1 MECCKQLISDEGIP
15 SVVWLARPFCKHLVW
30 LARPS
35 HLIARALRA
44 GRDGLAAVTISS
56 HLFSTN
62 QMLLAGI
69 PANSIHSLRELSHAA
84 FRAIDFFLA
93 GDRATRHGE
102 DCSGLVSSL
111 KERMSRRNLISQNA
125 RPGVDILS
133 RFLNV

>member
-1 MECCKQLISDEGIP
+1 MI
-15 SVVWLARPFCKHLVW
+15 ARNIHTDMNEITFLWCMDSKFTLVW

-69 PANSIHSLRELSHAA
+69 HANSIHSLLELSHASESWISSI
-84 FRAIDFFLA
+84 RRMLRLNYA
-93 GDRATRHGE
+93 GV
-102 DCSGLVSSL
+102 L
-111 KERMSRRNLISQNA
+111 
-125 RPGVDILS
+125 
-133 RFLNV
+133 